1 MAIEAKEFE
10 LEKKKNAELLDQ
22 LSEKTRQFSK
32 LQNMYDKLKRK
43 ATVEMHQQMITA
55 EHSQLMQTDNFDGQF
70 AERRFS
76 ASQNNLAAS
85 GFQLKRF
92 ITNVKR

>member
-1 MAIEAKEFE
+1 

-43 ATVEMHQQMITA
+43 ATVEMHQQMITT
-55 EHSQLMQTDNFDGQF
+55 EHPQLMQTDYFDNQF
-70 AERRFS
+70 VERVDQRRFS
-76 ASQNNLAAS
+76 SQANNLGAS

>member
-76 ASQNNLAAS
+76 SQNNLAAS